1 MSTRMGEALRTRMRA
16 MKEPNATAEDIVGKC
31 IYKPILSRMMD
42 RLELVPQENLE
53 AIRVYEE
60 LGNILKIGTPKKVE
74 EICKDILNERAI
86 LNDISKAQAD
96 GKSEQA
102 G

>member
-16 MKEPNATAEDIVGKC
+16 MKKPNAMAEDIVGKY
-31 IYKPILSRMMD
+31 IYKPILLGMMD

-53 AIRVYEE
+53 VIRAYEE

-74 EICKDILNERAI
+74 EIRKDILNERAI